1 MTVEVH
7 RFEDLPQLDNT
18 TLTIPKGRQ
27 QLAHLVAGAGDVIQV
42 KDAARVLDLDRTA
55 AAKTLARWTSQ
66 GWLRRVRRG
75 IYVPVALDSLG
86 SEHVLDDPW
95 VLVPSLFAPAYVGGR
110 TAAEY
115 WDLTEQLFN
124 DIVVLTA
131 QSVRQ
136 KSQRRHGVTFTIK
149 HIQERKI
156 FGVKPVWRGRTKVM
170 VSDLQRT
177 VVDVLDDPAIGGGIQ
192 HVADCLAEYFKR
204 KDRNDRVLID
214 YCERLGNGAVFKRL
228 GFLAERQG
236 EGRLAQACRERMTKG
251 TIKLDPMLE
260 SPKLE
265 TRWRI
270 WIPARWKTGERT

>member
-1 MTVEVH
+1 MDHTSA
-7 RFEDLPQLDNT
+7 
-18 TLTIPKGRQ
+18 TIPEGRQ
-27 QLAHLVAGAGDVIQV
+27 QLAQLVAGAGDVIQV
-42 KDAARVLDLDRTA
+42 GDAARVLDVDRTA

-75 IYVPVALDSLG
+75 IYVPVTLDSL
-86 SEHVLDDPW
+86 SSQHVLDDPW
-95 VLVPSLFAPAYVGGR
+95 VLVPGLFAPAYVGGR

-156 FGVKPVWRGRTKVM
+156 FGGKPVWRGRTKVM

-192 HVADCLAEYFKR
+192 HVADCLAEYFRR
-204 KDRNDRVLID
+204 KDRNDRLLID

-228 GFLAERQG
+228 GFLAEQQG
-236 EGRLAQACRERMTKG
+236 EENLMQACHARLTKG
-251 TIKLDPMLE
+251 TIKLDPTLDC
-260 SPKLE
+260 PKLV

-270 WIPARWKTGERT
+270 WIPARWKTGGRT